1 MNFMNTSKKKPF
13 SGLHT
18 LNFYSIFKSGTKSG
32 TLANPYIQKSPILCQ
47 HRVRE
52 LLKSLIISLTIS
64 IILSIAVQD
73 AAQNISDNIQL
84 KYTDSSKLY
93 EYQNGYSQLFGDVPQ
108 IPDVSPEI
116 MTPSDRIAKELC
128 DFISS
133 WCILFFTLFGVFLS
147 LTLFY
152 KRRLKTPF
160 SVLNEAADKISRQ
173 DLDFKISYVYD
184 DELGQICA
192 AFEKMR
198 EKLAENNNSMWNMID
213 EQKQMRSA
221 FSHDL
226 RTPLA
231 VMKGYVEYL
240 LRYYPKHRLS
250 EEKVIE
256 VLGELQSQTE
266 RISCFAYTMKNINRL
281 DEIIISRAYVSQ
293 ADLLAKTEAILTVLA
308 QKYAKQ
314 FEVHSELKEQQLNL
328 DISIFLEV
336 LENLIDNAMRFSV
349 QCVRVEFRYS
359 QSLLN
364 VCVHDDGKGFQPDE
378 LSKAVKP
385 YYHGESVGTEHYG
398 MGLYICKMLCEK
410 HGGFLRVYNSP
421 GGGACVEF
429 NIAA

>member
-1 MNFMNTSKKKPF
+1 MGSKIKR
-13 SGLHT
+13 SL
-18 LNFYSIFKSGTKSG
+18 FK
-32 TLANPYIQKSPILCQ
+32 Y
-47 HRVRE
+47 
-52 LLKSLIISLTIS
+52 LIISLTLS
-64 IILSIAVQD
+64 IILSVVVQEVTQD
-73 AAQNISDNIQL
+73 ISNSIQL
-84 KYTDSSKLY
+84 KYLDSSKLY

-108 IPDVSPEI
+108 IPDVPPEI
-116 MTPSDRIAKELC
+116 MTPPDRIINEFC
-128 DFISS
+128 DFASS
-133 WCILFFTLFGVFLS
+133 WCILFFTFTGVFLS
-147 LTLFY
+147 LSLFY
-152 KRRLKTPF
+152 KRRLKIPF
-160 SVLNEAADKISRQ
+160 SILNESTAKIGRQ
-173 DLDFKISYVYD
+173 DLEFKITYDCD

-198 EKLAENNNSMWNMID
+198 EKLVENNCLMWNMID

-266 RISCFAYTMKNINRL
+266 RISCFADTMKNINRL
-281 DEIIISRAYVSQ
+281 DEIVIKRAYVSQ

-308 QKYAKQ
+308 QKYAKK
-314 FEVHSELKEQQLNL
+314 FEVHNEIKEQQLNL

-336 LENLIDNAMRFSV
+336 LENLIDNAMRFSD

-398 MGLYICKMLCEK
+398 MGLYICKMLCER